1 MTYTEDYTTTTVLD
15 TEFDENANYP
25 TAFGITFT
33 PQVSG
38 IALAVLGVVGAV
50 YVLLNFFLPAWDEY
64 QKLKTDEATKQQE
77 VDLQKA
83 GKLEQKIAEAELKL
97 KQSEDRRQQVL
108 ALFAS
113 AGDLQTILLD
123 VSKLFQ
129 SRNVRLTSFT
139 PQGDPVTIGDESLGP
154 GSQNKLKR
162 QTFQV
167 AFKGAFGNT
176 HNLIRDLER
185 LQPLILMRDLKTD
198 LIKADFP
205 IVVVRRDN
213 QVQVKAEPNDTL
225 STSMLMDVL
234 LPLSP
239 EELAALAPPPPP
251 PGAAPAPGASPAP
264 AQ

>member
-15 TEFDENANYP
+15 TEFDESANYP

-33 PQVSG
+33 PQVTG
-38 IALAVLGVVGAV
+38 IALAVLGVAGAF
-50 YVLLNFFLPAWDEY
+50 YVLFNFFLPAWDEY
-64 QKLKTDEATKQQE
+64 QKLKTDEAAKQQE

-83 GKLEQKIAEAELKL
+83 SKLEQKIAEAELKL
-97 KQSEDRRQQVL
+97 KQAEDRKQQVL

-129 SRNVRLTSFT
+129 SRNVKLTSFT
-139 PQGDPVTIGDESLGP
+139 PQGDPVIIGDESLGP

-167 AFKGAFGNT
+167 AFKGSFGNT

-185 LQPLILMRDLKTD
+185 LQPLILMRDFKTD
-198 LIKADFP
+198 LMKPDFP
-205 IVVVRRDN
+205 VVVVRSDN
-213 QVQVKAEPNDTL
+213 QVHVKAEPNDAL

-251 PGAAPAPGASPAP
+251 PGAAPAPGASPPP
-264 AQ
+264 AK

>member
-38 IALAVLGVVGAV
+38 IALAVFGVVGAL

-64 QKLKTDEATKQQE
+64 QKLKTDEAAKQQE

-83 GKLEQKIAEAELKL
+83 GKLEQKIAEAELNL
-97 KQSEDRRQQVL
+97 KQAEERKQQVL

-129 SRNVRLTSFT
+129 SRNVRLTNLRPRGIRS
-139 PQGDPVTIGDESLGP
+139 SLGM
-154 GSQNKLKR
+154 SL
-162 QTFQV
+162 
-167 AFKGAFGNT
+167 
-176 HNLIRDLER
+176 
-185 LQPLILMRDLKTD
+185 
-198 LIKADFP
+198 
-205 IVVVRRDN
+205 
-213 QVQVKAEPNDTL
+213 
-225 STSMLMDVL
+225 
-234 LPLSP
+234 
-239 EELAALAPPPPP
+239 
-251 PGAAPAPGASPAP
+251 
-264 AQ
+264 